1 MNYGYMRVSTTK
13 RGQDGEYVQSFALQ
27 EDALTAAGIP
37 EDRIFRDRMS
47 GTRSD
52 RPGLADLLSVVQ
64 AGDSVVVWKLDRLGR
79 SARDLLNIA
88 HDLKG
93 KGVAIR
99 SIQDGIDTSGSLG
112 SFLLTILAAVAELE
126 HENISERVKAGIA
139 SSRADGGCIGRKSK
153 LSPAAKRDIIASNA
167 AGSSITELSRRY
179 RVGRTTIHR
188 VISSGS

>member
-1 MNYGYMRVSTTK
+1 MNYGYMRVSTSK
-13 RGQDGEYVQSFALQ
+13 RDESGEYVQSFALQ
-27 EDALTAAGIP
+27 SDALATAGIP
-37 EDRIFRDRMS
+37 ADRIFSDRMS

-52 RPGLADLLSVVQ
+52 RPGLQRLLSVVQ
-64 AGDSVVVWKLDRLGR
+64 PNDSVTVWKLDRLGR

-93 KGVAIR
+93 RDVSIR

-112 SFLLTILAAVAELE
+112 SFLLAILAAVAELE

-139 SSRADGGCIGRKSK
+139 SSLADGGRIGRKNA
-153 LSPAAKRDIIASNA
+153 LSPAARRDVIASHA
-167 AGSSITELSRRY
+167 AGSSIMELSRRY

-188 VISSGS
+188 VISTCA

>member
-13 RGQDGEYVQSFALQ
+13 RDHDGEYVQSFALQ
-27 EDALTAAGIP
+27 SDALQEAGIP
-37 EDRIFRDRMS
+37 EDRIYRDRMS
-47 GTRSD
+47 GTRAD
-52 RPGLADLLSVVQ
+52 RPGLADLLSVVHE
-64 AGDSVVVWKLDRLGR
+64 GDSVIVWKLDRLGR

-88 HDLKG
+88 HDLKS
-93 KGVAIR
+93 KGVSIR

-139 SSRADGGCIGRKSK
+139 SSRADGGCIGRKSA
-153 LSPAAKRDIIASNA
+153 LSPAAKRDVIASHQN
-167 AGSSITELSRRY
+167 GSSITELARRY

-188 VISSGS
+188 VISGS